1 MSDPSRSD
9 LAFKESSMKILPS
22 ASVAL
27 WTLSTA
33 LVLTFPG
40 CGGGGPEAASGAGG
54 GASVKLQGAGASFPA
69 PLYNKWFKAYS
80 ASHQSVLVDYQS
92 VGSGSGVKSVLDHT
106 VDFGASDAAMKPED
120 MAKVDG
126 GVQLF
131 PMTAGSIVLA
141 YNVKEIENL
150 KLSRQAYTGIFLGTI
165 KRWND
170 PAIASANPGVTLPDL
185 PINVVVRADSS
196 GTSFVFSQHLS
207 AVNPEF
213 GKNVG
218 ANTMPNWP
226 VGTKS
231 KGNEGVTASLMTT
244 PGSIGYIEY
253 GYAKSQKLTVAT
265 LENKAGKYVEA
276 NTASGQAALASA
288 TLPDDMIA
296 WASDP
301 DVPDA
306 YPIVTYTWLI
316 CYKKYPDKNKQQ
328 AIQDLVKYGLTDG
341 QKDAEALGYIPLPS
355 GVVEKATAAVQNIT
369 S

>member
-1 MSDPSRSD
+1 MLYSISACL
-9 LAFKESSMKILPS
+9 LA
-22 ASVAL
+22 A
-27 WTLSTA
+27 
-33 LVLTFPG
+33 
-40 CGGGGPEAASGAGG
+40 CGGNASGGGDAGD
-54 GASVKLQGAGASFPA
+54 AVKLQGAGASFPA

-80 ASHQSVLVDYQS
+80 TAHQSVLVDYQS
-92 VGSGSGVKSVLDHT
+92 VGSGSGVKSVIDHT

-120 MAKVDG
+120 MAKVPE

-141 YNVKEIENL
+141 YNLKGVDGI
-150 KLSRQAYTGIFLGTI
+150 KLSRKAYTSMFLGKI

-170 PAIASANPGVTLPDL
+170 PAIVASNPGTALPDL

-207 AVNPEF
+207 AVNEDF
-213 GKNVG
+213 HKDVG

-231 KGNEGVTASLMTT
+231 KGNEGVTASVMST

-253 GYAKSQKLTVAT
+253 GYAKSQKMAVAT
-265 LENKAGKYVEA
+265 LENKSGKFIDA

-288 TLPDDMIA
+288 TLPDNMIA
-296 WASDP
+296 WAADP

-316 CYKKYPDKNKQQ
+316 CYRKYPDKHKLQ
-328 AIQDLVKYGLTDG
+328 AMQDLVRFGLTEG
-341 QKDAEALGYIPLPS
+341 QKDAESLGYIPLPAN
-355 GVVEKATAAVQNIT
+355 VAEKASGAIQNLT
-369 S
+369 SQ